1 MSVGSGRLLASMIS
15 GIEPEISM
23 EGIDMSRYN
32 YANKTSLNY
41 A

>member
-1 MSVGSGRLLASMIS
+1 MSVGSGKLLANLVS
-15 GIEPEISM
+15 GNESEISM

-41 A
+41 G